1 MTEHYGQLNLYRNT
15 HTHIYS
21 ENGKYVCNIMKS
33 LTTSHA
39 MIASG
44 FINFMRASDMNVQ
57 LSSSSLHKIKH
68 KRRIINSKKSNL
80 TSPECLL
87 EEDLAD
93 FVFSFFSIFSLQS

>member
-1 MTEHYGQLNLYRNT
+1 
-15 HTHIYS
+15 
-21 ENGKYVCNIMKS
+21 MKS

-68 KRRIINSKKSNL
+68 KRRIINPKKSNL

-87 EEDLAD
+87 DDLAD